1 MGQSSGAYGVWF
13 KTRLHEKGGYLCTN
27 NSIRSLLMVLKEIM
41 DHISQKE
48 SVELDTLAAEDLLP
62 LVKEYS
68 TPLAEAFALLSTA
81 EIENFRSR
89 QALKGVRAN
98 ALRMMSL
105 VHASVPSFEPAVL
118 AEYLDTIDEEGTEEA
133 RQIIEGI
140 VQFLFEHV
148 IGELKKKYPV
158 GDDWWYEGVPDKIR
172 NACVQKAEAEKGKKN
187 REQYLYLIGYRDIA
201 HKNWDIFQKLFSL
214 GEHGNRVKV
223 TNWLVELNAVR
234 NTTHLQ
240 PRPCAETTTPPGT
253 GPRHCQ
259 PCL

>member
-68 TPLAEAFALLSTA
+68 TPLAEAFALFSTA

-105 VHASVPSFEPAVL
+105 VHASVPSF
-118 AEYLDTIDEEGTEEA
+118 
-133 RQIIEGI
+133 
-140 VQFLFEHV
+140 
-148 IGELKKKYPV
+148 
-158 GDDWWYEGVPDKIR
+158 
-172 NACVQKAEAEKGKKN
+172 
-187 REQYLYLIGYRDIA
+187 
-201 HKNWDIFQKLFSL
+201 
-214 GEHGNRVKV
+214 
-223 TNWLVELNAVR
+223 
-234 NTTHLQ
+234 
-240 PRPCAETTTPPGT
+240 
-253 GPRHCQ
+253 
-259 PCL
+259 